1 MHFQNISRTSPRIDL
16 ETKEENFE
24 IFVRLKPVL
33 TEQEAQVLKHL
44 SDTKLEIVSPYYH
57 EGERVFQFDKVFSTN
72 TTN

>member
-16 ETKEENFE
+16 ESKEENFE
-24 IFVRLKPVL
+24 ILVRLKPVL
-33 TEQEAQVLKHL
+33 TNQESQVLKQI